1 VGSLNISW
9 SLADISLVPV
19 NFTITALNLNSSGES
34 VNSTTQDLFQVL
46 SSPNNATSCD
56 VYQFQVTAVN
66 PAGANSSGFI
76 FASFPSLP
84 TPVTEDAV
92 QTFLMKSANET
103 VSLQILI
110 NVSTIITGKSLYYLG
125 DHGIIL
131 SFQNESQCPDFSY
144 TLTVCLVG
152 SVEKRTIQ
160 VNITDPEVST
170 NITVDGLR
178 ENSRYRYQILAS
190 NQFGSSSP
198 STAVEIG
205 EINPHQG

>member
-1 VGSLNISW
+1 MVTENGVADNGVGSLNISW
-9 SLADISLVPV
+9 SLADISLIPV
-19 NFTITALNLNSSGES
+19 NFTITAINLNNSEES
-34 VNSTTQDLFQVL
+34 VNIITQDLFQVL

-110 NVSTIITGKSLYYLG
+110 NVSTREISL
-125 DHGIIL
+125 L
-131 SFQNESQCPDFSY
+131 SRKLWYHSFLFRVYPNVPISP
-144 TLTVCLVG
+144 TL
-152 SVEKRTIQ
+152 
-160 VNITDPEVST
+160 
-170 NITVDGLR
+170 
-178 ENSRYRYQILAS
+178 
-190 NQFGSSSP
+190 
-198 STAVEIG
+198 
-205 EINPHQG
+205 